1 MPRKTSL
8 KNLVDVGYQKS
19 PSITKEARFYGSQK
33 RRIYKINLVKYVFV
47 FLDVPHLVSKNKRLP
62 F

>member
-33 RRIYKINLVKYVFV
+33 RRIYKINLVKYKC
-47 FLDVPHLVSKNKRLP
+47 LSSLMYLI
-62 F
+62 